1 MSHPLVIANWKMNI
15 PSGGISGW
23 IPEEMVSTNDELDFN
38 KKSSADKSKSFLNSG
53 NFGFVDSGK

>member
-23 IPEEMVSTNDELDFN
+23 IQSEMVSNNKEEDF
-38 KKSSADKSKSFLNSG
+38 DSKSLSLWELPLQFLT
-53 NFGFVDSGK
+53 

>member
-23 IPEEMVSTNDELDFN
+23 IQSEMVSNNDEADFVGEL
-38 KKSSADKSKSFLNSG
+38 SKTI
-53 NFGFVDSGK
+53 DSIL

>member
-23 IPEEMVSTNDELDFN
+23 IQSEMVSNNDEEILITN
-38 KKSSADKSKSFLNSG
+38 LPTLSLWELPLQFLT
-53 NFGFVDSGK
+53 

>member
-23 IPEEMVSTNDELDFN
+23 IPEEMISTNDEVEFDR
-38 KKSSADKSKSFLNSG
+38 KS
-53 NFGFVDSGK
+53 